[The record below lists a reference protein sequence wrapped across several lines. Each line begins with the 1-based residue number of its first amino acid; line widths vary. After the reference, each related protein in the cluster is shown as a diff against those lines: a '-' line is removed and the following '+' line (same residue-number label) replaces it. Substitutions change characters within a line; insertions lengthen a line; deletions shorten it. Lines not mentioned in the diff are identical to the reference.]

1 MALVILPYMYI
12 PDPTRGRPVFNGKIY
27 IGEVDTDPRI
37 ESNQKAA
44 LLVQEDGS
52 RVEAEYPI
60 QINSGGIPTYNGSPV
75 AIDVAGEYAIAIDS
89 KDDQQ
94 VYYFARAGT
103 DTENL
108 TTDLRSVMFD
118 FGLLYEDI
126 GSTLV
131 SSSAGTLLDEARLI
145 LDINSGRVLDLPT
158 SIPTGSVV
166 VSLTDFT
173 LVTNNGQFT
182 LNQAWSN
189 TVENRFK
196 GNQNWNVEGG
206 SGKPVPS
213 ATPTDYNVGE
223 EVAAGIE
230 VITTNALGVT
240 LVDGVLKSTNA
251 PSQGVLRRR
260 YAKDPAGLITKTSQY
275 GGIKLPDGSQLQA
288 LADDIATNG
297 VRITEDGSDVVV
309 DVDLSVVTGGFRFF
323 GLSDERGAW
332 ADVNDEDS
340 LPSVNIN
347 DNGLNGNYEVIL
359 AIGNYTSGTY
369 FYPNGHTENDY
380 SKIELMISQADSL
393 FYGSSSM
400 YAEMIAQPWANH
412 RVQPTAGDFAQM
424 TRLSSTSFSVTVG
437 GGLGVKMIIGYLKE
451 GVI

>member
-60 QINSGGIPTYNGSPV
+60 QINSGGVPTYNGSPV
-75 AIDVAGEYAIAIDS
+75 AIDVTGEYAIAIDS

-94 VYYFARAGT
+94 VYYVARAGT
-103 DTENL
+103 DAENL

-189 TVENRFK
+189 TVENRIK
-196 GNQNWNVEGG
+196 GQQNWNIPDP
-206 SGKPVPS
+206 SGDPLIS
-213 ATPTDYNVGE
+213 ATPTTYTVGE
-223 EVAAGIE
+223 FPAVNVEVVNANAVNLRKDGDLIKGDSGTLRHCARGAYRAG
-230 VITTNALGVT
+230 VIDETTEYMGIKDHLGNQLEAGVT
-240 LVDGVLKSTNA
+240 PGV
-251 PSQGVLRRR
+251 
-260 YAKDPAGLITKTSQY
+260 TK
-275 GGIKLPDGSQLQA
+275 GN
-288 LADDIATNG
+288 NG
-297 VRITEDGSDVVV
+297 VDLYV
-309 DVDLSVVTGGFRFF
+309 DVDITQLPGGYHFAGISAERGLWPEVSDDEAEFAFRGYLLLNTAPNVEAEFYRDGKIVVRGSATLNQQVVTNVNIGIDTNGLSLISASVVAQDSTGVSSYRTSLANSPS
-323 GLSDERGAW
+323 LSGNNLQLVSTW
-332 ADVNDEDS
+332 SGN
-340 LPSVNIN
+340 NIPVKF
-347 DNGLNGNYEVIL
+347 EV
-359 AIGNYTSGTY
+359 T
-369 FYPNGHTENDY
+369 
-380 SKIELMISQADSL
+380 
-393 FYGSSSM
+393 
-400 YAEMIAQPWANH
+400 
-412 RVQPTAGDFAQM
+412 
-424 TRLSSTSFSVTVG
+424 
-437 GGLGVKMIIGYLKE
+437 LK
-451 GVI
+451 